1 MGWSSLLGP
10 GLCFLL
16 IQMITSVFQ
25 LGRLRPKVE
34 LTGLEPKATEFPRLC
49 SLEYSHLEVGG
60 SPMAAKVS
68 RRSSLSIIPSRF
80 WSITVKAWGG
90 PGWGGLGPPWPSL
103 SIPTP
108 GRSDAGSQPAVLFHP
123 KQGGEEGILNL
134 SPPLNRCTFQGEGG
148 GEGQQGCFWS
158 VFQFPLSPH
167 LLELLDLSLVKHG
180 EDAGTSTLYCPSLG
194 LLGCLEGEG

>member
-1 MGWSSLLGP
+1 MGWSRLLGP
-10 GLCFLL
+10 GLRFPL
-16 IQMITSVFQ
+16 IQLIPFIFQ

-34 LTGLEPKATEFPRLC
+34 LTGLEHKATEFPRLC
-49 SLEYSHLEVGG
+49 SLEYSHLGVGG

-90 PGWGGLGPPWPSL
+90 PWWGGLGPPWPSL

-108 GRSDAGSQPAVLFHP
+108 GGSDAGSQPTVLFHP
-123 KQGGEEGILNL
+123 KQRGEEGILNL
-134 SPPLNRCTFQGEGG
+134 SPPSSRCTFQ

-158 VFQFPLSPH
+158 AFQFPRPLTH
-167 LLELLDLSLVKHG
+167 LFELLDLSLVEHG
-180 EDAGTSTLYCPSLG
+180 EDTGASALYCPSLG
-194 LLGCLEGEG
+194 PLGCLEGEG